1 MKRLSKKIILL
12 LLIAFVY
19 SCVEDYQDA
28 NPPRLL
34 DSPAVSSVDA
44 TSSLITDGSSTQIAI
59 NVVDAPAGID
69 SVGYS
74 IADEN
79 GDPVGT
85 VTIDN
90 LNSLKGQIKGQVNA
104 TYTSEKSMA
113 AIVTITFSVFDKQ
126 YSQGEVVRKSS
137 VPQSVEIEV
146 VCESNL
152 AGTYKSVVSGT
163 STDPGANANP
173 VTDLTSEVALKST
186 GKIGEYEISD
196 ASAGIYDAW
205 YLGVYYSDPSPV
217 PAILKDAC
225 GNVSITAFTGGPF
238 GDSDGVDSSS
248 GEVDQNGVITLTVTN
263 VYGDEWTMTLTP
275 K

>member
-1 MKRLSKKIILL
+1 MLF
-12 LLIAFVY
+12 AFVY

-44 TSSLITDGSSTQIAI
+44 TSSLIIDGSSTQITI

-90 LNSLKGQIKGQVNA
+90 LSAVKGQTKGQINA
-104 TYTSEKSMA
+104 TYTSEKNKA
-113 AIVTITFSVFDKQ
+113 ANVTISFAVFDKQ
-126 YSQGEVVRKSS
+126 FSEGEVVRKSS

-163 STDPGANANP
+163 STDPGANVNP
-173 VTDLTSEVALKST
+173 VSDLTSEVTLKST
-186 GKIGEYEISD
+186 GKTGEYVISD

-205 YLGVYYSDPSPV
+205 YLGVYYTDPSPIT
-217 PAILKDAC
+217 AILKDAC
-225 GNVSITAFTGGPF
+225 GNVSITEFTDGPF

-248 GEVDQNGVITLTVTN
+248 GEADQNGVITLTVVN